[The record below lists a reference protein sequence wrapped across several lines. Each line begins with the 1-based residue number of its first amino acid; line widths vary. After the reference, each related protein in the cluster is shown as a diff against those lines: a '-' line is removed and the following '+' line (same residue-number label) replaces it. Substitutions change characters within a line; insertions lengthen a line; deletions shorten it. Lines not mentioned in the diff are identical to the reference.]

1 MNKDNAIL
9 KILFTITFVFY
20 GMFVCIIPVRADMG
34 AKPSIDLTVLNAPES
49 YYVALLTNWA
59 TPEERGVPNVNSK
72 LKLEEVNDESVVE
85 YLKGFLYD
93 GWFYHETP
101 VGQSYFRS
109 NAENRYCFDYKVPNP
124 FKVIIIDADGE
135 VYISDVLDQV
145 EFNAECVYDMAAGTL
160 EENRTNQV
168 LGRISYVAGCYVIT
182 LVVEGI
188 ILKLFR
194 YPFTKRNVFSFL
206 FINTVT
212 NIPLNHYL
220 VYGSLSGI
228 AAAFFI
234 LFFWPLIEVAIML
247 IEGAFYA
254 YMLRDRDGKNR
265 VTRGFVYSLVANIA
279 SATMSFIIP
288 FILSAY
294 I

>member
-1 MNKDNAIL
+1 MNKDKTML
-9 KILFTITFVFY
+9 KIFFAITFVLY
-20 GMFVCIIPVRADMG
+20 GILVCIIPVRADMG
-34 AKPSIDLTVLNAPES
+34 PKPSIDLTVVNAPES
-49 YYVALLTNWA
+49 YYVALLANWA
-59 TPEERGVPNVNSK
+59 TPEERGVPNVNSE
-72 LKLEEVNDESVVE
+72 LKLDDVNDESVVE

-101 VGQSYFRS
+101 VGDSYYRS
-109 NAENRYCFDYKVPNP
+109 NVENRYIFDYSVPNP

-135 VYISDVLDQV
+135 VYISDVLGQE
-145 EFNAECVYDMAAGTL
+145 EFNATCVYDMATGTL
-160 EENRTNQV
+160 VENRTNQV

>member
-1 MNKDNAIL
+1 M
-9 KILFTITFVFY
+9 
-20 GMFVCIIPVRADMG
+20 
-34 AKPSIDLTVLNAPES
+34 NAPES
-49 YYVALLTNWA
+49 YYVALLANWA
-59 TPEERGVPNVNSK
+59 TPEERGVPNVNSE
-72 LKLEEVNDESVVE
+72 LKLDDVNDESVVE

-101 VGQSYFRS
+101 VGDSYYRS
-109 NAENRYCFDYKVPNP
+109 NVEDRYIFDYSVPNP

-135 VYISDVLDQV
+135 VYISDVLGQE
-145 EFNAECVYDMAAGTL
+145 EFNATCVYDMATGTL
-160 EENRTNQV
+160 VENRTNQV